1 MGEVNHPRPRL
12 DPPRVRRRP
21 VPAVKRWFGRGKRR
35 LGYYRLRDAVRNRLR
50 EPRFVRSLRPT
61 DAFLVGH
68 PKSGNTWLAY
78 MLAVLLSDDRDGTV
92 NLYNV
97 GDYVPFVHGRDEAI
111 AAHNHLPDPRVFRN
125 EYPRYPRRYPRTVYL
140 VRDPRAVL
148 VSFRHMYVT
157 MFDDRDMT
165 LARFVDGYVTGAA
178 PFDAWHRHLVRWDRQ
193 VAAALRRAEAG
204 DDILISRYEDFV
216 EDREAALRRVV
227 AFIAASPEESVP
239 AGTPMPDSAQ
249 IRCTRAPLKA
259 LLRDEGRLA
268 HAVARGS
275 FEAMREV
282 EERHGAEAYVSRA
295 RGRGRFIRRGRTDG
309 WRDEMDARVAAR
321 IEAVFGR
328 VMERVGYK
336 T

>member
-97 GDYVPFVHGRDEAI
+97 GDYVPFVHGRDETI
-111 AAHNHLPDPRVFRN
+111 SAHDHLPDPRVFRN

-165 LARFVDGYVTGAA
+165 LSRFVDGYLTGAA
-178 PFDAWHRHLVRWDRQ
+178 PFDAWHRHLERWDRQ
-193 VAAALRRAEAG
+193 VAAALRRAEEG

-216 EDREAALRRVV
+216 ENREAALRRVV
-227 AFIAASPEESVP
+227 EFIAASPEESVP
-239 AGTPMPDSAQ
+239 AGTPM
-249 IRCTRAPLKA
+249 
-259 LLRDEGRLA
+259 RDEGRLA

-275 FEAMREV
+275 FEAMRAV

-321 IEAVFGR
+321 IEAAFGR